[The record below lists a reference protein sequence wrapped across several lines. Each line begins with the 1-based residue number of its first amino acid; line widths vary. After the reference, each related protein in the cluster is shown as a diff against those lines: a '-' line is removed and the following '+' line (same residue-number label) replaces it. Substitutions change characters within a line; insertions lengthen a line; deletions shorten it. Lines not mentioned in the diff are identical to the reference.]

1 MGLALGDGSF
11 SDTGNPNLEF
21 LLRGWRWPEEMDW
34 MPFIAIG
41 GLSAIIA
48 LTMAA
53 AYRLGEA
60 SFLAPF
66 EYVNLPLVLLWG
78 FLAFGDFPNALGLV
92 GMVLIMGGGLLMVFR
107 ERARAR
113 IQGSQVPVEH

>member
-1 MGLALGDGSF
+1 
-11 SDTGNPNLEF
+11 
-21 LLRGWRWPEEMDW
+21 

-48 LTMAA
+48 LAMAA

-60 SFLAPF
+60 SFLAPL